1 MGGVKGQKLL
11 KSANDRNFC
20 CDLRKI
26 DNSSWNDENSHFQM
40 ETAKISNVAIYLI
53 AELAKKS
60 PNMACAR
67 GFERARNF
75 KINKVNQD
83 FSFSYKE
90 ILSFPNPKEEMQM
103 HRGRPDRY
111 DLDKVLNED
120 LFWRRHLAKDGKTG
134 KDFETP
140 RNLHF
145 KVLKTIY

>member
-60 PNMACAR
+60 PNEACAR
-67 GFERARNF
+67 GFGRARNF

-90 ILSFPNPKEEMQM
+90 ILSFPNPKEEIQW
-103 HRGRPDRY
+103 RPDENWLRMS
-111 DLDKVLNED
+111 NGD
-120 LFWRRHLAKDGKTG
+120 LFWKWY
-134 KDFETP
+134 P
-140 RNLHF
+140 N
-145 KVLKTIY
+145 VLNMM